1 MTPTH
6 PFYFE
11 RLNSIIEFDFFKS
24 SQKDN
29 EAKQPVTG
37 VYVQHM
43 IYKYYFKKIYML
55 LVENELKNLQF
66 SVDWS

>member
-1 MTPTH
+1 MNP
-6 PFYFE
+6 PPPYFE
-11 RLNSIIEFDFFKS
+11 SLHRLNQKLSLINSSIES
-24 SQKDN
+24 CN
-29 EAKQPVTG
+29 VAKLPVTG

-66 SVDWS
+66 SVD

>member
-43 IYKYYFKKIYML
+43 IYYYKNLYAISG
-55 LVENELKNLQF
+55 NELKNLQF